1 MTSPA
6 TAAQLLA
13 QAHTQVEQLHHQ
25 SMIDPPDPPDP
36 QALAAAWPRYQH
48 AGQRLMA
55 ALSGD
60 QRHNE
65 PPAPA
70 PPRGEP
76 GAEPQLSRAADL
88 VAAAAD
94 LVTTRDRSDLPGHER
109 ARDVAFTGHQLAAAA
124 RLVVVTT
131 VSDPALLP
139 TLSAAAASACTWTRL
154 ADTAA
159 AADLAQTS
167 APVSA
172 ASLTDATTGLSLPQ
186 HTDPPALAVAALQR
200 WERAAVDAA
209 QQPAPAGEDLL
220 LSARAAGWLLGL
232 SHRLLNAHSTTGGA
246 SDDAAPERTLTATID
261 QVRIA
266 GHAWNAA
273 ARVWTSTAT
282 GGPVSPQLPRAT
294 RDLEQALQPLLSSPD
309 TSSWQHATTLLAG
322 VLTAVQT
329 VADSHASLVER
340 LNGTGALYAQA
351 RTLPVTLGLNG
362 DEPQA
367 RIEARLN
374 GSWVPLELEQAR
386 QRAAPYAQ
394 LPQLTAHARL
404 IHADLDSPSRAALAA
419 QPTPVPARPA
429 PSPAPD
435 RTPEP
440 GRGPAARTVPG
451 ERWAGAI
458 AAVDPRLLH
467 DAHYPAL
474 AAALDRVDLTGA
486 DAPASLRTA
495 AATAPLPEQHPAR
508 TLHSRLI
515 DVCPSATIPFTRP
528 ANEPQL
534 PPARTLPD
542 ATRPPSPSPSA
553 PRR

>member
-13 QAHTQVEQLHHQ
+13 QAHAQVEQLHHQ
-25 SMIDPPDPPDP
+25 SMVDPPDP

-48 AGQRLMA
+48 AGQRLMT

-60 QRHNE
+60 QRHDA
-65 PPAPA
+65 PPFPAPHTRDPA
-70 PPRGEP
+70 DL

-94 LVTTRDRSDLPGHER
+94 LVATRDRTGLPDHER

-124 RLVVVTT
+124 RLVVVAT
-131 VSDPALLP
+131 VSHLALLP
-139 TLSAAAASACTWTRL
+139 SLSDAAGSASTWTRL
-154 ADTAA
+154 ANTAA
-159 AADLAQTS
+159 AQLAETS

-172 ASLTDATTGLSLPQ
+172 ASLTDATAGLSLSQ
-186 HTDPPALAVAALQR
+186 HTDPPAQAIAALHR

-209 QQPAPAGEDLL
+209 QQPAPAGADLL
-220 LSARAAGWLLGL
+220 RSARTAGWLLGL
-232 SHRLLNAHSTTGGA
+232 SHRLLNAHSTTAAG
-246 SDDAAPERTLTATID
+246 DDAAPERTLTATID

-282 GGPVSPQLPRAT
+282 GGPASPQLPDAT
-294 RDLEQALQPLLSSPD
+294 RDLEQALQLVLSSPD
-309 TSSWQHATTLLAG
+309 TTSWQHATTLVAG
-322 VLTAVQT
+322 ALTALQT
-329 VADSHASLVER
+329 VADSHAALVDR
-340 LNGTGALYAQA
+340 LTTTGALYAQA
-351 RTLPVTLGLNG
+351 RTLPVTPGPNG
-362 DEPQA
+362 DEPQE

-386 QRAAPYAQ
+386 QRAAPYAP

-404 IHADLDSPSRAALAA
+404 THADLDSPGSAARNV
-419 QPTPVPARPA
+419 QPTPARPT
-429 PSPAPD
+429 PSPALDPVSD
-435 RTPEP
+435 PNRD
-440 GRGPAARTVPG
+440 PAARTVAG
-451 ERWAGAI
+451 QRWAGAI
-458 AAVDPRLLH
+458 AAVDPRLLQ

-474 AAALDRVDLTGA
+474 AAALDRVDLIGA

-495 AATAPLPEQHPAR
+495 AASAPLPEQHPAR
-508 TLHSRLI
+508 TLHSRLV
-515 DVCPSATIPFTRP
+515 DVCPSAITPFTRQVT
-528 ANEPQL
+528 EPQL

-542 ATRPPSPSPSA
+542 AAGPPRPSPA
-553 PRR
+553 TPRR